1 MSISSYLALII
12 IVIVINALKSAQ
24 KKKEAEEARRMP
36 TAKAQ
41 QPKQSAP
48 KVHSQPIVPTPAPMP
63 AHAHTTVHAAKP
75 KVHEHLAAECDL
87 DAELQGSIGYDSPEG
102 RDKCHEDELVPGA
115 REAPGS
121 AARGGAVRL
130 EAGFQPECDGAGD
143 GDAGGADAPLREKEA
158 LISTAPLLS
167 VIDGRGALPMS
178 ECFCEAGVSLLQRR
192 NLCINTRKL
201 YAREIN

>member
-41 QPKQSAP
+41 Q
-48 KVHSQPIVPTPAPMP
+48 
-63 AHAHTTVHAAKP
+63 HAHTTVHAAKP

-102 RDKCHEDELVPGA
+102 RDKCHEAELFPA
-115 REAPGS
+115 HEKRPEAPHEEVQSGLKLDFS
-121 AARGGAVRL
+121 PNAMVQAMVMQEVLTR
-130 EAGFQPECDGAGD
+130 P
-143 GDAGGADAPLREKEA
+143 
-158 LISTAPLLS
+158 
-167 VIDGRGALPMS
+167 
-178 ECFCEAGVSLLQRR
+178 CERR
-192 NLCINTRKL
+192 KR
-201 YAREIN
+201 

>member
-12 IVIVINALKSAQ
+12 IVIVINALKSTQ

-102 RDKCHEDELVPGA
+102 RDKCHEDELFPA
-115 REAPGS
+115 HEKRPEAPH
-121 AARGGAVRL
+121 
-130 EAGFQPECDGAGD
+130 
-143 GDAGGADAPLREKEA
+143 EKVQSGLKLDFSPNAMVQAMVMQEV
-158 LISTAPLLS
+158 LT
-167 VIDGRGALPMS
+167 RT
-178 ECFCEAGVSLLQRR
+178 CERR
-192 NLCINTRKL
+192 KR
-201 YAREIN
+201 

>member
-41 QPKQSAP
+41 QPKQS
-48 KVHSQPIVPTPAPMP
+48 APMP

-102 RDKCHEDELVPGA
+102 RDKCHEAELFPA
-115 REAPGS
+115 HEKRPEAPHEEVKSGLKLDFS
-121 AARGGAVRL
+121 PNAMVQAMVMQEVLTR
-130 EAGFQPECDGAGD
+130 P
-143 GDAGGADAPLREKEA
+143 
-158 LISTAPLLS
+158 
-167 VIDGRGALPMS
+167 
-178 ECFCEAGVSLLQRR
+178 CERR
-192 NLCINTRKL
+192 KR
-201 YAREIN
+201 

>member
-41 QPKQSAP
+41 QLKQS
-48 KVHSQPIVPTPAPMP
+48 APMP

-102 RDKCHEDELVPGA
+102 RDKCHEAELFPA
-115 REAPGS
+115 HEKRPEAPHEEVHSGLKLDFS
-121 AARGGAVRL
+121 PNAMVQAMVMQEVLTR
-130 EAGFQPECDGAGD
+130 P
-143 GDAGGADAPLREKEA
+143 
-158 LISTAPLLS
+158 
-167 VIDGRGALPMS
+167 
-178 ECFCEAGVSLLQRR
+178 CERR
-192 NLCINTRKL
+192 KR
-201 YAREIN
+201 

>member
-41 QPKQSAP
+41 QPKQ
-48 KVHSQPIVPTPAPMP
+48 PA
-63 AHAHTTVHAAKP
+63 P

-102 RDKCHEDELVPGA
+102 RDKCHEDELFPA
-115 REAPGS
+115 HEKRPEAPHEE
-121 AARGGAVRL
+121 VRSGL
-130 EAGFQPECDGAGD
+130 KLDFSPNAMVQAMVMQEVLTRP
-143 GDAGGADAPLREKEA
+143 
-158 LISTAPLLS
+158 
-167 VIDGRGALPMS
+167 
-178 ECFCEAGVSLLQRR
+178 CERR
-192 NLCINTRKL
+192 KR
-201 YAREIN
+201 

>member
-41 QPKQSAP
+41 QPKVQ
-48 KVHSQPIVPTPAPMP
+48 SQPIVPTPAPMP

-102 RDKCHEDELVPGA
+102 RDKCHEDELFPAHKKRPDTPHEEVQSGLKLDFSPNA
-115 REAPGS
+115 MVQAMVMQEVLTRP
-121 AARGGAVRL
+121 
-130 EAGFQPECDGAGD
+130 
-143 GDAGGADAPLREKEA
+143 
-158 LISTAPLLS
+158 
-167 VIDGRGALPMS
+167 
-178 ECFCEAGVSLLQRR
+178 CERR
-192 NLCINTRKL
+192 KR
-201 YAREIN
+201 

>member
-48 KVHSQPIVPTPAPMP
+48 KVHSQPTVPMPAPMP
-63 AHAHTTVHAAKP
+63 AHAAKP

-102 RDKCHEDELVPGA
+102 RDKCHEDELFPA
-115 REAPGS
+115 HEKRPEAPH
-121 AARGGAVRL
+121 
-130 EAGFQPECDGAGD
+130 
-143 GDAGGADAPLREKEA
+143 EKVQSGLKLDFSPNAMVQAMVMQEV
-158 LISTAPLLS
+158 LTRP
-167 VIDGRGALPMS
+167 
-178 ECFCEAGVSLLQRR
+178 CERR
-192 NLCINTRKL
+192 KR
-201 YAREIN
+201 

>member
-63 AHAHTTVHAAKP
+63 AHAHMP
-75 KVHEHLAAECDL
+75 RSRRCM
-87 DAELQGSIGYDSPEG
+87 SIW
-102 RDKCHEDELVPGA
+102 R
-115 REAPGS
+115 RS
-121 AARGGAVRL
+121 ATWMRN
-130 EAGFQPECDGAGD
+130 C
-143 GDAGGADAPLREKEA
+143 
-158 LISTAPLLS
+158 
-167 VIDGRGALPMS
+167 RGA
-178 ECFCEAGVSLLQRR
+178 
-192 NLCINTRKL
+192 
-201 YAREIN
+201 

>member
-41 QPKQSAP
+41 QPAP

-102 RDKCHEDELVPGA
+102 RDKCHEDELFPA
-115 REAPGS
+115 HEKRPEAPH
-121 AARGGAVRL
+121 
-130 EAGFQPECDGAGD
+130 
-143 GDAGGADAPLREKEA
+143 EKVQSGLKLDFSPNAMVQAMVMQEV
-158 LISTAPLLS
+158 LTRP
-167 VIDGRGALPMS
+167 
-178 ECFCEAGVSLLQRR
+178 CERR
-192 NLCINTRKL
+192 KR
-201 YAREIN
+201 

>member
-24 KKKEAEEARRMP
+24 KKKEAEAARRMP

-41 QPKQSAP
+41 QPKVQ
-48 KVHSQPIVPTPAPMP
+48 SQPIVPTPAPMP

-102 RDKCHEDELVPGA
+102 RDKCHEAELFPA
-115 REAPGS
+115 HEKRPEAPHEEVHSGLKLDFS
-121 AARGGAVRL
+121 PNAM
-130 EAGFQPECDGAGD
+130 C
-143 GDAGGADAPLREKEA
+143 
-158 LISTAPLLS
+158 
-167 VIDGRGALPMS
+167 
-178 ECFCEAGVSLLQRR
+178 RR
-192 NLCINTRKL
+192 W
-201 YAREIN
+201 

>member
-48 KVHSQPIVPTPAPMP
+48 KVH
-63 AHAHTTVHAAKP
+63 
-75 KVHEHLAAECDL
+75 EHLAAECDL

-102 RDKCHEDELVPGA
+102 RDKCHEDELFPA
-115 REAPGS
+115 HEKRPEAPH
-121 AARGGAVRL
+121 
-130 EAGFQPECDGAGD
+130 
-143 GDAGGADAPLREKEA
+143 EKVQSGLKLDFSPNAMVQAMVMQEV
-158 LISTAPLLS
+158 LTRP
-167 VIDGRGALPMS
+167 
-178 ECFCEAGVSLLQRR
+178 CERR
-192 NLCINTRKL
+192 KR
-201 YAREIN
+201 

>member
-48 KVHSQPIVPTPAPMP
+48 KVQSQPIVPMP

-102 RDKCHEDELVPGA
+102 RDKCHEAELFPAHEKRPETPHEELQPGLKLDFSPNA
-115 REAPGS
+115 MVQAMVMQEVLTRP
-121 AARGGAVRL
+121 
-130 EAGFQPECDGAGD
+130 
-143 GDAGGADAPLREKEA
+143 
-158 LISTAPLLS
+158 
-167 VIDGRGALPMS
+167 
-178 ECFCEAGVSLLQRR
+178 CERR
-192 NLCINTRKL
+192 KR
-201 YAREIN
+201 

>member
-36 TAKAQ
+36 TAKA
-41 QPKQSAP
+41 QSAP

-102 RDKCHEDELVPGA
+102 RDKCHEAELFPA
-115 REAPGS
+115 HEKRPEAPHEEVQSGLKLDFS
-121 AARGGAVRL
+121 PNAMVQAMVMQEVLTR
-130 EAGFQPECDGAGD
+130 P
-143 GDAGGADAPLREKEA
+143 
-158 LISTAPLLS
+158 
-167 VIDGRGALPMS
+167 
-178 ECFCEAGVSLLQRR
+178 CERR
-192 NLCINTRKL
+192 KR
-201 YAREIN
+201 

>member
-24 KKKEAEEARRMP
+24 KKKEAEAARRMP

-41 QPKQSAP
+41 QPKVQ
-48 KVHSQPIVPTPAPMP
+48 SQPIVPTPAPMP

-102 RDKCHEDELVPGA
+102 RDKCHEAELFPA
-115 REAPGS
+115 HEKRPEAPHEEVHSGLKLDFS
-121 AARGGAVRL
+121 PNAMVQAMVMQEVLTR
-130 EAGFQPECDGAGD
+130 P
-143 GDAGGADAPLREKEA
+143 
-158 LISTAPLLS
+158 
-167 VIDGRGALPMS
+167 
-178 ECFCEAGVSLLQRR
+178 CERR
-192 NLCINTRKL
+192 KR
-201 YAREIN
+201 

>member
-48 KVHSQPIVPTPAPMP
+48 KVHSQPTVPMPAPMP

-102 RDKCHEDELVPGA
+102 RDKCHEDELFPAHKQRPETPHEEVKPGLKLDFSPNA
-115 REAPGS
+115 MVQAMVMQEVLTRP
-121 AARGGAVRL
+121 
-130 EAGFQPECDGAGD
+130 
-143 GDAGGADAPLREKEA
+143 
-158 LISTAPLLS
+158 
-167 VIDGRGALPMS
+167 
-178 ECFCEAGVSLLQRR
+178 CERR
-192 NLCINTRKL
+192 KR
-201 YAREIN
+201 